1 MAVVVNETNP
11 ATLTCVATG
20 IPEPNITWSVD
31 LSMPIVDGFKYTIST
46 DRNVQDSQN
55 IAVTSSLTISDTSVG
70 DSGTYS
76 CEAENAAGA
85 AEGTTELTV
94 QGTYMHGTAYTKEL
108 VGSNCNIH
116 THVSSLMQIYNCL
129 LSRLC
134 LYCKYVCVI
143 MFVHVE
149 TTPSSSPCP

>member
-1 MAVVVNETNP
+1 MTHSTIHYVHRNLLTLLALLIQSHAICSVPPEVDITTVAVVVNETNP

-20 IPEPNITWSVD
+20 IPEPNIMWSVAP
-31 LSMPIVDGFKYTIST
+31 SVPIVDGFKYTIST

-85 AEGTTELTV
+85 AVGTTELTV
-94 QGTYMHGTAYTKEL
+94 QGTCMALHTQKNWLEAIATY
-108 VGSNCNIH
+108 IH
-116 THVSSLMQIYNCL
+116 TLVA
-129 LSRLC
+129 
-134 LYCKYVCVI
+134 
-143 MFVHVE
+143 
-149 TTPSSSPCP
+149 